1 MLPFKALFLFD
12 ISLFQIKVIKVV
24 LLLLF
29 QLRFTPMQGWTATTR
44 HEVTSKKEEK
54 NEKTIGEL
62 FRKNTKRKGVYKL

>member
-44 HEVTSKKEEK
+44 HEVTQKGKVYINSKLEV
-54 NEKTIGEL
+54 I
-62 FRKNTKRKGVYKL
+62 